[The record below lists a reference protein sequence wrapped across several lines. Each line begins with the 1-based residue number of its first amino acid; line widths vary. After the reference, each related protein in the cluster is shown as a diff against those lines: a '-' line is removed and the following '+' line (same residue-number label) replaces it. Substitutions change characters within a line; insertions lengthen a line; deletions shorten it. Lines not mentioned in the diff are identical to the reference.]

1 MPFLLVLAALKMA
14 LYFWM
19 RLVHSVGAE
28 EEFEEESQAKYSGLA
43 LWEAG

>member
-1 MPFLLVLAALKMA
+1 MVVAARKMA

-19 RLVHSVGAE
+19 RLVHSGAE

-43 LWEAG
+43 VWEAG